1 MSGGFLAVQAKRTK
15 ERNKKVNLED
25 AFKEADTNNDGAL
38 TIDEWTEVLS
48 KTGQDNPREAVVLVF
63 NQKDRDQN
71 GKMSFEEFSGQK
83 TRSELAF
90 EAIDKNGDGY
100 VSRTEF
106 KKICPSLTPEQC
118 EAAFKKFDQDGT
130 GRINY
135 REFSSMMSRG
145 KQDKK

>member
-1 MSGGFLAVQAKRTK
+1 MRVTQISTLF
-15 ERNKKVNLED
+15 
-25 AFKEADTNNDGAL
+25 
-38 TIDEWTEVLS
+38 
-48 KTGQDNPREAVVLVF
+48 REAVLAVF
-63 NQKDRDQN
+63 NQRDRDQD

-100 VSRTEF
+100 VSRKGDHNLKLLNINIKLNPWIGMGSDPTISKFAPPLPIHRTEF

-135 REFSSMMSRG
+135 REFSAMMSRG
-145 KQDKK
+145 KQEKK

>member
-1 MSGGFLAVQAKRTK
+1 MQAKRAK
-15 ERNKKVNLED
+15 ERHKKVNLED
-25 AFKEADTNNDGAL
+25 AFREADTNNDGAL
-38 TIDEWTEVLS
+38 TIEEWTDVLS
-48 KTGQDNPREAVVLVF
+48 KTGHENPRQAVLAVF
-63 NQKDRDQN
+63 HERDRDQD

-90 EAIDKNGDGY
+90 EAIDKNGDGF

-106 KKICPSLTPEQC
+106 KKICPTLTPEQC

-135 REFSSMMSRG
+135 REFCAMMNRG